1 MALFDWHKHFDPVL
15 SYLNETG
22 NTRWTTALKEQLT
35 KKGYQF
41 NSQTDSELMA
51 HQLDFFLNQGSEM
64 LEAMSLL
71 KEKLPGACEQKSFKP
86 TSLRN

>member
-35 KKGYQF
+35 
-41 NSQTDSELMA
+41 
-51 HQLDFFLNQGSEM
+51 
-64 LEAMSLL
+64 
-71 KEKLPGACEQKSFKP
+71 
-86 TSLRN
+86 